1 MHSIYNLFI
10 AIYGA
15 ILRVASL
22 FSHKIS
28 TMCEGESKA
37 FDVLSAIKPDDKV
50 VWFHCAS
57 LGEFEQGR
65 MLIESLKRQQPDFKI
80 LLSFYSPSGYEVR
93 KNYSYAD
100 WVVYLPNDTA
110 ANARKFV
117 SLANPLLTFFVK
129 YEFWYNYLIAL
140 DGRRV
145 FQVSLIMRPKQYFF
159 KPYGKWFAKRLKVF
173 EHFFVQNEQTKDLL
187 CSIGY
192 DNVTISGD
200 TRFDRVI
207 EVAKNVKHFQCVDK
221 FCQTN
226 KKILLAGSSWDA
238 DEVILKKATEGL
250 NMKIIVA
257 PHQTDTSHIERLK
270 ALFPNAVL
278 FSQYAESDF
287 QTDDL
292 SSQNAELKLQNADVL
307 IIDCIGILS
316 HLYNCCDIA
325 YIGGGFG
332 AGIHN
337 TLEAATF
344 GKPIC
349 FGKRYTHFQ
358 EAVDLVERKAAFSIS
373 DAESLRSILI
383 RLNQDKDFYSHAAD
397 VSLSYTKEKAGA
409 CQTIL
414 KYLNL

>member
-140 DGRRV
+140 EGRRV

-270 ALFPNAVL
+270 ALFPDAVL
-278 FSQYAESDF
+278 FSNMPNQIFKPTIY
-287 QTDDL
+287 L
-292 SSQNAELKLQNADVL
+292 LKMPN
-307 IIDCIGILS
+307 
-316 HLYNCCDIA
+316 
-325 YIGGGFG
+325 
-332 AGIHN
+332 
-337 TLEAATF
+337 
-344 GKPIC
+344 
-349 FGKRYTHFQ
+349 
-358 EAVDLVERKAAFSIS
+358 
-373 DAESLRSILI
+373 
-383 RLNQDKDFYSHAAD
+383 
-397 VSLSYTKEKAGA
+397 
-409 CQTIL
+409 
-414 KYLNL
+414 

>member
-1 MHSIYNLFI
+1 M
-10 AIYGA
+10 
-15 ILRVASL
+15 
-22 FSHKIS
+22 
-28 TMCEGESKA
+28 
-37 FDVLSAIKPDDKV
+37 
-50 VWFHCAS
+50 
-57 LGEFEQGR
+57 
-65 MLIESLKRQQPDFKI
+65 
-80 LLSFYSPSGYEVR
+80 R

-140 DGRRV
+140 EGRRV

-257 PHQTDTSHIERLK
+257 PHQIDTSHIERLK
-270 ALFPNAVL
+270 ALFPDAVL

>member
-140 DGRRV
+140 EGRRV

-226 KKILLAGSSWDA
+226 KKILLAGS
-238 DEVILKKATEGL
+238 
-250 NMKIIVA
+250 
-257 PHQTDTSHIERLK
+257 
-270 ALFPNAVL
+270 
-278 FSQYAESDF
+278 
-287 QTDDL
+287 
-292 SSQNAELKLQNADVL
+292 
-307 IIDCIGILS
+307 
-316 HLYNCCDIA
+316 
-325 YIGGGFG
+325 
-332 AGIHN
+332 
-337 TLEAATF
+337 
-344 GKPIC
+344 
-349 FGKRYTHFQ
+349 
-358 EAVDLVERKAAFSIS
+358 
-373 DAESLRSILI
+373 
-383 RLNQDKDFYSHAAD
+383 
-397 VSLSYTKEKAGA
+397 
-409 CQTIL
+409 
-414 KYLNL
+414 

>member
-140 DGRRV
+140 EGRRV
-145 FQVSLIMRPKQYFF
+145 FQVSLIMRPSSIFSNHTASGLQKGSKCLSISLF
-159 KPYGKWFAKRLKVF
+159 K
-173 EHFFVQNEQTKDLL
+173 
-187 CSIGY
+187 
-192 DNVTISGD
+192 
-200 TRFDRVI
+200 
-207 EVAKNVKHFQCVDK
+207 
-221 FCQTN
+221 TN
-226 KKILLAGSSWDA
+226 KPKICY
-238 DEVILKKATEGL
+238 V
-250 NMKIIVA
+250 
-257 PHQTDTSHIERLK
+257 R
-270 ALFPNAVL
+270 
-278 FSQYAESDF
+278 
-287 QTDDL
+287 
-292 SSQNAELKLQNADVL
+292 
-307 IIDCIGILS
+307 
-316 HLYNCCDIA
+316 
-325 YIGGGFG
+325 
-332 AGIHN
+332 
-337 TLEAATF
+337 
-344 GKPIC
+344 
-349 FGKRYTHFQ
+349 
-358 EAVDLVERKAAFSIS
+358 
-373 DAESLRSILI
+373 
-383 RLNQDKDFYSHAAD
+383 
-397 VSLSYTKEKAGA
+397 
-409 CQTIL
+409 
-414 KYLNL
+414 